1 MPGAVTL
8 SLHFPEFT
16 CGAYGEGPDLQHTF
30 YQVSWIQ
37 MLILTFLYSIFVV
50 SCCFLLCFPSCAY
63 SAPTRLAPLC
73 FALLRSAPL
82 CSAPLRSALPC
93 PALPCPAL
101 PCPALLCFP
110 SASYRVAL
118 CCLSFP
124 WSSPCHVICRTMP
137 VFSHNYRLIN
147 LIIWALIPFWRTIQC
162 FDYTALMEDTNWPL
176 VL

>member
-1 MPGAVTL
+1 MERVLTCNT
-8 SLHFPEFT
+8 HFIRWAEFK
-16 CGAYGEGPDLQHTF
+16 CWFSPF
-30 YQVSWIQ
+30 CIQ
-37 MLILTFLYSIFVV
+37 
-50 SCCFLLCFPSCAY
+50 FLLCRAVFCFAFLLV
-63 SAPTRLAPLC
+63 PTLPRLALP
-73 FALLRSAPL
+73 RSALL
-82 CSAPLRSALPC
+82 CSAPLRSALLLSAPLCPALPC

-162 FDYTALMEDTNWPL
+162 FDYTLMEYTNWPL